1 MRSSRKVTIALVLLD
16 ALSVVLCFNLVAWAR
31 GLIPIEHPIIAALQL
46 PVVIHFLGVYLID
59 GYSSRTDML
68 SVTYASLHVIAQ
80 VGVLLTTLLLT
91 YAFIPVGFQLQ
102 SSRLVT
108 AVSYLA
114 VIPIS
119 LAYRRLFHLRLHAHD
134 QQHFFIFIG
143 NAESCLAFQR
153 ECEKNRMSQAVLPV
167 IQTSAA
173 AGADA
178 PLALQQT
185 VESHLDQYAGRI
197 DAVILRESSQE
208 LPSSLAQRLTSLN
221 FAGVPTYTLELFHEV
236 YWRKIPLY
244 RLNQTWLFQGG
255 FQIAREPVFERL
267 KRLSDLLLASIG
279 LVLFLPVFPVLA
291 LLIWLTDRG
300 PIFFQQTRVGK
311 NRLLFEA
318 YKLRTMCV
326 QVGGDVYTRE
336 GDARITWIG
345 RFLRAS
351 RLDEVPQLWNV
362 LRGEMSLIGPRAE
375 WVKLVDDYERQIPC
389 YHFRHL
395 VKPGI
400 TGWAQINYPYG
411 ANLEDTMR
419 KLEYDLY
426 YIRFYSFVLDA
437 SIVLKTIHV
446 MLFGKGR

>member
-16 ALSVVLCFNLVAWAR
+16 ALSVVVCFNLVAWAR
-31 GLIPIEHPIIAALQL
+31 GLIPIDQPIIAALQL
-46 PVVIHFLGVYLID
+46 PVIIHFLGVYLID

-80 VGVLLTTLLLT
+80 AGVLLVILLLT
-91 YAFIPVGFQLQ
+91 YAFIPSGFQLQ

-119 LAYRRLFHLRLHAHD
+119 LAYRRLFHLRLHAND

-143 NAESCLAFQR
+143 NPESCLAFKD
-153 ECEKNRMSQAVLPV
+153 ECEKNRMSQAVISVP
-167 IQTSAA
+167 QTGAA
-173 AGADA
+173 AGTAA
-178 PLALQQT
+178 SLALQET
-185 VESHLDQYAGRI
+185 VENYLDQYAGRI

-208 LPSSLAQRLTSLN
+208 LPSTLAQRLTELN
-221 FAGVPTYTLELFHEV
+221 FSGVPTYTLELFHEV

-279 LVLFLPVFPVLA
+279 LVLFLPAFPVLA

-300 PIFFQQTRVGK
+300 PVFFQQTRVGK
-311 NRLLFEA
+311 NRSLFEA
-318 YKLRTMCV
+318 YKLRTMRM
-326 QVGGDVYTRE
+326 QAGGDVYTRE

-345 RFLRAS
+345 KFLRAS

-362 LRGEMSLIGPRAE
+362 LRGDMSLIGPRAE
-375 WVKLVDDYERQIPC
+375 WVMLVDDYEKQIPC

-411 ANLEDTMR
+411 ASIEDTMR